1 MKFDPGME
9 FFYNSLKRRVFS
21 GLDHLSREARV
32 ASWMILL
39 EIDIESP

>member
-9 FFYNSLKRRVFS
+9 LFYNSLKLRVFG

-39 EIDIESP
+39 QIDIDS